1 MQMLLRSVP
10 LGRHSYQVGK
20 FPLLRLGDSQRPS
33 IAIRLERRHVNG
45 FVGPSP
51 GQLGPQEEDTE
62 EPTKIE
68 YNKPTSK
75 WGSTLF
81 KMLESAAT
89 TFASLFVLG
98 LVNTESKM
106 HFEDVTDYRRLG

>member
-1 MQMLLRSVP
+1 MLLRPVP

-20 FPLLRLGDSQRPS
+20 FPLLCLGNSQRPS
-33 IAIRLERRHVNG
+33 IAIRVERRHLNG
-45 FVGPSP
+45 PVGPAP
-51 GQLGPQEEDTE
+51 GQFGLQGEDTE

-68 YNKPTSK
+68 YNKSTSQ
-75 WGSTLF
+75 WGPTLF

-98 LVNTESKM
+98 LVETESKT
-106 HFEDVTDYRRLG
+106 HLGDVTDHIQLG

>member
-1 MQMLLRSVP
+1 MQMLLRPVP

-20 FPLLRLGDSQRPS
+20 FPLLRLGDTQRPS

-45 FVGPSP
+45 SVGPSS
-51 GQLGPQEEDTE
+51 GQFAPQGDDVE
-62 EPTKIE
+62 EPMKIQ

-75 WGSTLF
+75 WGPTLF

-98 LVNTESKM
+98 LVNMESRT
-106 HFEDVTDYRRLG
+106 HFADVADHKRLG

>member
-1 MQMLLRSVP
+1 MLLRSVS
-10 LGRHSYQVGK
+10 LGRQSCKVGK
-20 FPLLRLGDSQRPS
+20 SPILRLGESQRTS

-45 FVGPSP
+45 SVGPSP
-51 GQLGPQEEDTE
+51 GQIGPQESDTE
-62 EPTKIE
+62 EPSEIE

-75 WGSTLF
+75 WGPTLF

-98 LVNTESKM
+98 LVDTNFKRQ
-106 HFEDVTDYRRLG
+106 FENFTDYRRPG

>member
-1 MQMLLRSVP
+1 MQMLLRHVP
-10 LGRHSYQVGK
+10 LGRHSYPVGK
-20 FPLLRLGDSQRPS
+20 FPLLRLGDPQRPL

-45 FVGPSP
+45 SVGPSP
-51 GQLGPQEEDTE
+51 GQLGSQGEDAE

-68 YNKPTSK
+68 YSKPTSK
-75 WGSTLF
+75 WGPTLF

-98 LVNTESKM
+98 LVDTESKM
-106 HFEDVTDYRRLG
+106 HFEDVADHRRLG